1 MTQSPKQ
8 RMSFVAA
15 VLLGAAPIGF
25 GLFRRVQTGSDS
37 RMLWMAVAAT
47 IFTAGVMA
55 ASIGR
60 RRTLHAAYIQAT
72 IILIVST
79 LTAAAV
85 GFFLGA
91 RAPFGL
97 GAVALVLGSC
107 LAASSVFVALSRSR
121 SGKGNTSAVK
131 R

>member
-8 RMSFVAA
+8 RTSLVAA

-25 GLFRRVQTGSDS
+25 GLFRRVQTGSDA
-37 RMLWMAVAAT
+37 RMLWMAMAAT
-47 IFTAGVMA
+47 IFTAGVMS

-60 RRTLHAAYIQAT
+60 RRTLRSAYTQAT

-91 RAPFGL
+91 RAAFGL
-97 GAVALVLGSC
+97 GAVAFVLGSC
-107 LAASSVFVALSRSR
+107 LAASSVFVALSRS
-121 SGKGNTSAVK
+121 GPD
-131 R
+131 

>member
-1 MTQSPKQ
+1 MTQSSRKQ
-8 RMSFVAA
+8 MSVVAA

-25 GLFRRVQTGSDS
+25 GLFRRLETGSDL
-37 RMLWMAVAAT
+37 RMFWMALAAT

-60 RRTLHAAYIQAT
+60 RRTMHSAYTQAV

-79 LTAAAV
+79 LTAGAV

-91 RAPFGL
+91 RAVFGL
-97 GAVALVLGSC
+97 WAVSFVLGGC
-107 LAASSVFVALSRSR
+107 LAASSLLVALSRSKPDGDTLV
-121 SGKGNTSAVK
+121 SSE
-131 R
+131 